1 MSTTRTGRRP
11 GYGFLLSRRW
21 LGFAVFVLVLAAVCT
36 RLGFWQ
42 LHKLYDRFDRNAII
56 EKHLKA
62 DAVPLDEALPR
73 DASVDQRS
81 EWTRV
86 RLTGTFDSARTVT
99 VKFATR
105 DGAPG
110 VDVVTPLRLADG
122 SGMLVD
128 RGWMETD
135 NTNRRPTNLP
145 QLPSGQVTVTGWLR
159 QDNGAGDDAVKP
171 TDGQVRAI
179 ASRGLAGTVD
189 YPLRKGYV
197 DLLKQSPA
205 AAGDLQAEPE
215 PELGQGP
222 HFFYALQWWFFALLA
237 VVGYFWFA
245 RAERKER
252 VEAWQKGDAT
262 ASPDDAEQPSA
273 VTPG

>member
-1 MSTTRTGRRP
+1 MSADRP

-21 LGFAVFVLVLAAVCT
+21 LGFALFVILLALVCT

-42 LHKLYDRFDRNAII
+42 LHKLHHRLDRNVVI

-73 DASVDQRS
+73 DQKVDELS

-86 RLTGTFDSARTVT
+86 RVEGTFDADRTVT

-110 VDVVTPLRLADG
+110 VDVVTPMRLTDG
-122 SGMLVD
+122 TGILVD
-128 RGWMETD
+128 RGWMESQ
-135 NTNRRPTNLP
+135 NSNARPTDLP
-145 QLPSGQVTVTGWLR
+145 QVPSGQVTVTGWLR

-189 YPLRKGYV
+189 YPLRKGYL
-197 DLLKQSPA
+197 DLLQQSPQ
-205 AAGDLQAEPE
+205 AAGDLKAEPE

-252 VEAWQKGDAT
+252 LEAAQGGSRPAKAAADRT
-262 ASPDDAEQPSA
+262 P